1 MTKVVLVLSPN
12 ENPHSV
18 ERVLKETLLN
28 KDSFQPLLNDLNAL
42 EEGKVYVVV
51 NPNSSEL
58 NDILNIPDVQ
68 IVAQNHSIGEIS
80 RVSGDMFLADRPE
93 SIISE
98 FTRTQ
103 HQYKRMVGS
112 ALISGSN
119 VQLIEG
125 PIGSVD
131 SIVDLGTTALGL
143 LPPAPVKLAEPEP
156 TPAQEEEPLIDFD
169 AEEPAPVEV
178 EEPTPVEVEE
188 PTPVE
193 EPNPEPAPVEEPP
206 VTSPQELNTTL
217 DEKPVPE
224 NVEPVQV
231 LDESTFDSDAEFDPM
246 ETLQPQVEPEPE
258 PERSETVEPIKSED
272 EFAAA
277 LLNSLEEATI
287 HAAPQEVKEE
297 AKAEAPSYGIPET
310 YPSVDQTVTYDPNKL
325 FKDSQTEGDQA
336 LFDWA
341 ASPKRFSQ
349 YHGRLSDR
357 ITLAMQ
363 KGQDFNTS
371 DWESGVF
378 MYGED
383 QVSVPEMHNFQYVD
397 KARWSGSI
405 NSPTAAVPVIMPIR
419 NPNYGDAKYV
429 GPESVSLIQNRM
441 KIGCK
446 LGVFLPHTGIYFI
459 IVSPGDDRFLDTL
472 SIINNQRIVALRSSS
487 GILLGNSNFY
497 VNRQVMNLFLDSI
510 VHCSLGG
517 WNREQLLKLID
528 ERDINIIAS
537 ALGASIYP
545 DGYEYVQL
553 CGLVKT
559 DRKVCQHM
567 TRKLVDLRRM
577 VFVDNTR
584 LSESQ
589 KLHAAGALKERS
601 IKEIED
607 YQQTNY
613 IGYKKPYE
621 ITEGIEFVYRA
632 QSAMTSIEAGEKW
645 IKEIESI
652 VDNIITFNN
661 DEETRNAMIDQRIA
675 LTRIREYSHW
685 VDDILVDGQPLG
697 DRDKINKLLNSL
709 SRNKDVVEK
718 VGNTLVEFQRLAS
731 VAMVAIPRIKCQE
744 CQQTDQKDLDISTHL
759 IPQDAVSRLFTLV
772 RQRL

>member
-1 MTKVVLVLSPN
+1 MAKVVLVLSPN

-18 ERVLKETLLN
+18 DHVLKETLLS
-28 KDSFQPLLNDLNAL
+28 KESFQPLLNDLNSL

-51 NPNSSEL
+51 NPNASEL
-58 NDILNIPDVQ
+58 SDILNIPDVQ

-80 RVSGDMFLADRPE
+80 RVSGDMFLSDKAE

-103 HQYKRMVGS
+103 HQYKRMVTNTLTNS
-112 ALISGSN
+112 EN
-119 VQLIEG
+119 VRLIEG
-125 PIGSVD
+125 PIGSMD
-131 SIVDLGTTALGL
+131 SIVDLGTLALSL
-143 LPPAPVKLAEPEP
+143 LPSTPTETVEAEPVP
-156 TPAQEEEPLIDFD
+156 VQEEEPLIDFD
-169 AEEPAPVEV
+169 AEEPTTAV

-188 PTPVE
+188 PVQMEEPAPSEEFTPEPEPVEPTPIEPEPVPEETPVE
-193 EPNPEPAPVEEPP
+193 DPV
-206 VTSPQELNTTL
+206 
-217 DEKPVPE
+217 
-224 NVEPVQV
+224 
-231 LDESTFDSDAEFDPM
+231 AEFDPM
-246 ETLQPQVEPEPE
+246 ESLQPDVEEEPQ
-258 PERSETVEPIKSED
+258 PERSEPVEPLKSED

-277 LLNSLEEATI
+277 LLNSLEEAT
-287 HAAPQEVKEE
+287 AQTEPSKEAVQETKT
-297 AKAEAPSYGIPET
+297 EAPARGIPET
-310 YPSVDQTVTYDPNKL
+310 YPEADQTVTYDPNKL
-325 FKDSQTEGDQA
+325 FKDSQSEGDQA
-336 LFDWA
+336 LYDWA
-341 ASPKRFSQ
+341 ANPKRFSQ
-349 YHGRLSDR
+349 YHGHLSDR

-363 KGQDFNTS
+363 KGKDFDAT

-397 KARWSGSI
+397 KARWGGSI
-405 NSPTAAVPVIMPIR
+405 NSPTAAVPIIMPIR

-429 GPESVSLIQNRM
+429 GPESVSLLQNRM

-553 CGLVKT
+553 CGLMKT

-607 YQQTNY
+607 YQEANY

-621 ITEGIEFVYRA
+621 ITEGVEFVYRA

-652 VDNIITFNN
+652 VDSIITFNN
-661 DEETRNAMIDQRIA
+661 DEETRNAMIDQRIS

-731 VAMVAIPRIKCQE
+731 VAMVAVPRIKCPTCE
-744 CQQTDQKDLDISTHL
+744 QTDEKDLDISTHL